1 MTDISASEATFQDV
15 DSEFT
20 AVKAKGRYR
29 RFKVDL
35 WATSVNDVEI
45 GIMRQTQHRAKT
57 SQFTKDM
64 DVIGQVRDQD
74 NKRTGILAYRYGL
87 WNKEGAQKRL
97 VIKLFSDKMYW
108 RATMDMMVG
117 RSLQLTHGADGVPMT
132 AYSVNIARN
141 EQVIQIER
149 SADKWLFWPEKF
161 SFFILD
167 EEGPRYYKLKQNLLS
182 IGRDYILYDQRDKRI
197 GYLDGKL
204 VSFGGLWKVKIRA
217 EENDP
222 KLDAAIQL
230 FCGHLRF
237 NKAARRHVKAMADD
251 IRAGKLKPR
260 LDHYEKDLYMNPR
273 RAR

>member
-1 MTDISASEATFQDV
+1 MTDMSVSDAAVQDMDGDFSV
-15 DSEFT
+15 
-20 AVKAKGRYR
+20 AKAKGRYR

-64 DVIGQVRDQD
+64 DVIGQIRDAD
-74 NKRTGILAYRYGL
+74 NNRTGILAYRYGL
-87 WNKEGAQKRL
+87 WRKEGAKKRL
-97 VIKLFSDKMYW
+97 VIKLFTDKMYW

-117 RSLQLTHGADGVPMT
+117 RSLQLTHGADGVPVT
-132 AYSVNIARN
+132 AYSMNIART

-149 SADKWLFWPEKF
+149 SADKWWFWPEKF

-167 EEGPRYYKLKQNLLS
+167 DKGPRYYKLKQNLFS
-182 IGRDYILYDQRDKRI
+182 IGRDYILYDQRDRRI

-204 VSFGGLWKVKIRA
+204 VSFGGLWKVKVLA
-217 EENDP
+217 TEDDP

-237 NKAARRHVKAMADD
+237 NKAARRHVKSMADD
-251 IRAGKLKPR
+251 IRAGKIEPS

-273 RAR
+273 RTR